1 MGEYPEKRMYLYD
14 FADRR
19 KNHLKKIISFIM
31 AGTLLFALTA
41 CGGNPQPSNTEQN
54 TEEGSSAPEQEE
66 RTEIQDSSDE
76 EPEEAVTSEAAEQNN
91 ILVAYFSQTGNT
103 ETIVGQIAEHT
114 GGELFH
120 VKTVTA
126 YPDEY
131 NDLIEV
137 AKQEQDND
145 ERPQLAAA
153 LENMDG
159 YQTIFI
165 GFPNWWGTMPMAMF
179 TFLESYDFAGKT
191 VIPFCT
197 HEGSALGRSER
208 DIAELV
214 PEAELLEG
222 LAIRGSN
229 VNHAED
235 DVVSWLEGLGFYNP
249 ADGE

>member
-1 MGEYPEKRMYLYD
+1 MVLYD
-14 FADRR
+14 LTDRR
-19 KNHLKKIISFIM
+19 KHHLKKILSFIM
-31 AGTLLFALTA
+31 AGMLLFALTA
-41 CGGNPQPSNTEQN
+41 CGSNPQPDSTAQN
-54 TEEGSSAPEQEE
+54 TEEGSSVPEQEE
-66 RTEIQDSSDE
+66 RTESQNSSDE
-76 EPEEAVTSEAAEQNN
+76 EPEEAVTSETAEQNN

-103 ETIVGQIAEHT
+103 ETIASQIAEHT

-120 VKTVTA
+120 VETVTV

-145 ERPQLAAA
+145 ERPQLATA

-159 YQTIFI
+159 YQIIFI

-229 VNHAED
+229 VDRAED
-235 DVVSWLEGLGFYNP
+235 DVVSWLEDLGFYNP
-249 ADGE
+249 AYGE

>member
-1 MGEYPEKRMYLYD
+1 M
-14 FADRR
+14 
-19 KNHLKKIISFIM
+19 
-31 AGTLLFALTA
+31 
-41 CGGNPQPSNTEQN
+41 
-54 TEEGSSAPEQEE
+54 
-66 RTEIQDSSDE
+66 
-76 EPEEAVTSEAAEQNN
+76 EAVT
-91 ILVAYFSQTGNT
+91 V
-103 ETIVGQIAEHT
+103 
-114 GGELFH
+114 
-120 VKTVTA
+120 

-159 YQTIFI
+159 YQIIFI

-214 PEAELLEG
+214 AVLETDFGRPQNTCINLHLPEQM
-222 LAIRGSN
+222 
-229 VNHAED
+229 
-235 DVVSWLEGLGFYNP
+235 
-249 ADGE
+249 